1 MRAAR
6 HHANGKPL
14 RLETVD
20 DPKAVSGAVVV
31 RVLATFVSP
40 SMKAILADPG
50 GYPMPPVP
58 FVPGMSVVGEVETIG
73 KGVQGLAPGV
83 RVYCDPY
90 IASPNLTAPPDG
102 AFIGYFGF
110 TPEAAGVL
118 ARWPDGGFAEKAIFP
133 AECLTPLGDSGHGVE
148 PAVLT
153 RLGHI
158 GTGHE
163 ALLRGGFQP
172 GRTVVVTGATGLLGV
187 STVLLALAMG
197 AGQVV
202 AAGRRADVLS
212 RLHSLSPRRVR
223 AVTVGDPKK
232 LTQEA
237 KGADLLVECMGRTPD
252 ASVLSAGIAALRPG
266 GSAVLVGGG
275 GALPLNYGDLLMR
288 DLVVRGSLWFP
299 RRAIADILALIGTGA
314 LDLTTIKA
322 RRFTLDQANDAIAA
336 AASSERAGG
345 FEHCAVVPR

>member
-6 HHANGKPL
+6 HHGNGKPL
-14 RLETVD
+14 RLETIA
-20 DPKAVSGAVVV
+20 DPKPGAGAVSV

-50 GYPMPPVP
+50 GYPMPPMP
-58 FVPGMSVVGEVETIG
+58 FVPGMSVVGEVEAVG
-73 KGVQGLAPGV
+73 KDVQGLQPGT

-90 IASPNLTAPPDG
+90 IASANLTAPPDG

-110 TPEAAGVL
+110 TPAAAAVL
-118 ARWPDGGFAEKAIFP
+118 ARWPDGGFAEKAVFP
-133 AECLTPLGDSGHGVE
+133 AECLTPLGDAGHGVE
-148 PAVLT
+148 PGVLT

-163 ALLRGGFQP
+163 ALRRGGFEA
-172 GRTVVVTGATGLLGV
+172 GRSVLITGATGLLGV

-197 AGQVV
+197 AGQVI
-202 AAGRRADVLS
+202 AAGRRPDVLA
-212 RLHSLSPRRVR
+212 RLHSLAPRRVR
-223 AVTVGDPKK
+223 AVTVADPAK
-232 LTQEA
+232 LTEEA
-237 KGADLLVECMGRTPD
+237 RGADLLVECMGRTSD
-252 ASVLSAGIAALRPG
+252 ASVLTAAIDALRPG

-314 LDLTTIKA
+314 FDLTTVKA
-322 RRFTLDQANDAIAA
+322 RRFSLDQANDAIAA
-336 AASSERAGG
+336 AASPERAGG
-345 FEHCAVVPR
+345 FEHCAVVP

>member
-6 HHANGKPL
+6 HHGNGEPL
-14 RLETVD
+14 RLETIA
-20 DPKAVSGAVVV
+20 DPKPGAGAVVV

-50 GYPMPPVP
+50 GYPMPPAP
-58 FVPGMSVVGEVETIG
+58 FVPGMSVVGEVEAVG
-73 KGVQGLAPGV
+73 KDVQGLSPGM
-83 RVYCDPY
+83 RVYCDPH
-90 IASPNLTAPPDG
+90 IASANLTAPPDG

-110 TPEAAGVL
+110 TPAASAIL
-118 ARWPDGGFAEKAIFP
+118 ARWPDGGFAEKAAFP
-133 AECLTPLGDSGHGVE
+133 AECLTPLGDAGHGVE

-163 ALLRGGFQP
+163 ALRRGGFEA
-172 GRTVVVTGATGLLGV
+172 GRSVLVTGATGLLGV

-197 AGQVV
+197 AGRVI
-202 AAGRRADVLS
+202 AAGRRADVLA
-212 RLHSLSPRRVR
+212 RLHSLAPRHVR
-223 AVTVGDPKK
+223 AVTVADPVK
-232 LTQEA
+232 LTEEA
-237 KGADLLVECMGRTPD
+237 RGADILVECMGRTQD
-252 ASVLSAGIAALRPG
+252 ASALTAAIAALRPG

-314 LDLTTIKA
+314 LDLSTIKA
-322 RRFTLDQANDAIAA
+322 RRFSLDQANDAIAA
-336 AASSERAGG
+336 AALPERAGG
-345 FEHCAVVPR
+345 FEHCAVVP